1 MGERDS
7 LKGQLSAATKTRPE
21 TSAKVEAESGGFSL
35 HAAGWPHSF
44 WGCSCCPLPAQ
55 LDIQALPAA
64 YHTTPVATQ
73 PEVPVPAPPAKA
85 SLPRSVAIAKTNS
98 KWHNGVCSLQGK
110 VHHQPCRQPQEGDQA
125 FHVNSRVNR
134 AVVTRWWVGQGDHE
148 AQRHQDLSRIKDAA
162 SASTHSLLKTSLAW
176 QKTQLKTLHNELFEV
191 KAKVG
196 CEFAASRNKSRR
208 CSEQL
213 TRVARRI
220 SVLGDSLAI
229 IFLVYVRVC
238 KCTTTCRR
246 MQLKLCRI
254 LSLLYGRRAFCRT
267 WTCKLYHSS

>member
-1 MGERDS
+1 MFWHLAQGLCQRVRQILTFMIRLPGTWWS
-7 LKGQLSAATKTRPE
+7 FPYKGWGRETHWKVSCQLQQRQDLGPQPKWRL
-21 TSAKVEAESGGFSL
+21 KVEASASTQQDGPTPSGVVPAVPS
-35 HAAGWPHSF
+35 
-44 WGCSCCPLPAQ
+44 PAQ

-125 FHVNSRVNR
+125 FHVNSRVNHR

-176 QKTQLKTLHNELFEV
+176 QETQLKTLHNELFEV

-196 CEFAASRNKSRR
+196 CEFAASRSKSRR

-220 SVLGDSLAI
+220 SVWGTL
-229 IFLVYVRVC
+229 
-238 KCTTTCRR
+238 
-246 MQLKLCRI
+246 
-254 LSLLYGRRAFCRT
+254 
-267 WTCKLYHSS
+267 